1 MPHRFGNRETIIR
14 IIGSHNPGNLLP
26 FPSKQLYHNTAYWMD
41 MANDNTIK
49 NLIILALAVIIV
61 IAIWRAIWYLAGV
74 AVFILL
80 VYFVYQLLK
89 GKL

>member
-1 MPHRFGNRETIIR
+1 M
-14 IIGSHNPGNLLP
+14 P

-49 NLIILALAVIIV
+49 NLIILILAVIIV
-61 IAIWRAIWYLAGV
+61 IALWRTIWYLAGV
-74 AVFILL
+74 AMFALL
-80 VYFVYQLLK
+80 VYFVYLLLK